1 MAPKK
6 QVYQFKITLKDSKPP
21 IWRRIQVPST
31 YTFYDLHVAI
41 QDAMGWYDSHL
52 HEFRINTTTGEPLV
66 LGTPPNE
73 MDDFGDEESF
83 SDSKF
88 KISKYESILPKSFT
102 YTYDFGDNW
111 EHKIDFEKVL
121 TVEVGVTYP
130 ICVKGKR
137 ACPPED
143 CGGIWGYEELL
154 ETLADPEHEEYEEMT
169 DWVESMT
176 GGPFDPEEFDPAE
189 IVFSNPKERLAQRLS

>member
-121 TVEVGVTYP
+121 PAEERVWYP

-143 CGGIWGYEELL
+143 CGGVWGYEELL
-154 ETLADPEHEEYEEMT
+154 QILANPEHDQYEEKAEWM
-169 DWVESMT
+169 ESQYDD
-176 GGPFDPEEFDPAE
+176 PFDSEEFVPDDVYFRE
-189 IVFSNPKERLAQRLS
+189 RKEL